1 MATQMVQR
9 STDWV
14 INYGHNNTPD
24 PAGDYR
30 HFWVISYDTDKTNRL
45 TKFTVDYYLQTHNT
59 SYTSNTLDLHIP
71 AGTATVYINNSS
83 IGSCSNAAT
92 STDKGDNYRLRYLG
106 SKTFKIYHNDDG
118 SASFK
123 FRGTGF
129 GISSGESTYSTPK
142 NFPSIASPSIVGT
155 VNTFDIDS
163 GVSIPVTKYVSSYY
177 DVLEISN
184 GSNIFKTIEN
194 ATNGF
199 AVKTSTS
206 IPVTFTSA
214 ELDDIYTKIPKG
226 ENATFTF
233 KLTTYT
239 NSGKTS
245 KVGDSTKTAT
255 GNFTIQLPSVYGGIC
270 TDAFDSNVNL
280 TGDTTKQTIIK
291 GQSYINIA
299 IPTNMQAVA
308 NTRKATIVEYVV
320 DDVHIPYDAN
330 GVSKPLSTSNSS
342 KDHVVIY
349 AVDSRGTSSLPY
361 TQKFTKYI
369 DYNRV
374 SLNTKNYKFERQN
387 NGISRFIDTSFEG
400 TWFSGNFGAKQNSL
414 TPFVYYRV
422 NEGQIWNDLNEFV
435 DGASVGR
442 LDMSKLDTS
451 TPGVF
456 KYNGPIMSAESDTGF
471 DIKNS
476 YDMFFGFR
484 DELSNEGFTLTVNYG
499 EPAAAIYKNK
509 MALGGPYDEMLGG
522 TQMWGDIY
530 VNGAPLDAGGGSASA
545 QRHAL
550 SAYLA
555 TPDTRSYA
563 AWTTYQTRF
572 NAYNSVGTKLTF
584 DPDTNSII
592 VGPGVSK
599 IKVSGCAFFCGKK
612 SEDSNNSDYNVTLP
626 ATQLR
631 VWCTVYDADNIGRDS
646 TPAYLHHT
654 AVNTNESVLVTEK
667 IFTVGE
673 GWRVDMCTQIGITST
688 ATLLVRG
695 TVLYAE
701 VLE

>member
-1 MATQMVQR
+1 MAYMTQI

-14 INYGHNNTPD
+14 INTGHNNTPAAD
-24 PAGDYR
+24 GDYR
-30 HFWVISYDTDKTNRL
+30 YFWQINYDTNQANRT
-45 TKFTVDYYLQTHNT
+45 TKITVIYYLQTHCT
-59 SYTSNTLDLHIP
+59 SYTENSLHLGVP
-71 AGTATVYINNSS
+71 AGSGTAYINGESL
-83 IGSCSNAAT
+83 GKVSNGETTVA
-92 STDKGDNYRLRYLG
+92 KGANLALSQLG
-106 SKTFKIYHNDDG
+106 QKTYTVRHNDDG
-118 SASFK
+118 SASFTFQANAK
-123 FRGTGF
+123 FNYDSRTLYTNYK
-129 GISSGESTYSTPK
+129 TYSTPG
-142 NFPSIASPSIVGT
+142 NFPAVASYSTLGSI
-155 VNTFDIDS
+155 NTFDIDT
-163 GVSIPVTKYVSSYY
+163 GITSIPITKYVSSYY
-177 DVLEISN
+177 HTLEISN
-184 GSNIFKTIEN
+184 GSGVIFKTINGIEN
-194 ATNGF
+194 GNT
-199 AVKTSTS
+199 
-206 IPVTFTSA
+206 ILFTES
-214 ELDDIYTKIPKG
+214 ELDNIYTEIPNG
-226 ENATFTF
+226 NSATFTF
-233 KLTTYT
+233 KLTTYE
-239 NSGKTS
+239 NSNKT
-245 KVGDSTKTAT
+245 KVIGSPSTKTAT

-270 TDAFDSNVNL
+270 TDALENNVEL

-291 GQSYINIA
+291 GQSYIKIE

-320 DDVHIPYDAN
+320 DDTHITYNAN
-330 GVSKPLSTSNSS
+330 GVSKLLSTSNSV

-349 AVDSRGTSSLPY
+349 AVDSRGTSSLPF
-361 TQKFTKYI
+361 TQKFTEYI
-369 DYNRV
+369 DYSPV
-374 SLNTKNYKFERQN
+374 SLNTKSYEFERQD
-387 NGISRFIDTSFEG
+387 NGISRFVDTSFEG
-400 TWFSGNFGAKQNSL
+400 TWFDGNFGAKQNSL

-422 NEGQIWNDLNEFV
+422 NEGQIWNDLNEFIN
-435 DGASVGR
+435 GASVGR

-456 KYNGPIMSAESDTGF
+456 KYDGPIMSADSDTGF

-476 YDMFFGFR
+476 YDIFFGFI
-484 DELSNEGFTLTVNYG
+484 DEFTNEGFTLTINYG
-499 EPAAAIYKNK
+499 EPAAAVYKNK
-509 MALGGPYDEMLGG
+509 MALGGPYDESLGG

-530 VNGAPLDAGGGSASA
+530 VNGTPFDAGGGSASA

-555 TPDTRSYA
+555 TPDTRSYT
-563 AWTTYQTRF
+563 AWTTYRTRF
-572 NAYNSVGTKLTF
+572 DAYNSVGTKLTF
-584 DPDTNSII
+584 DPNTNSIV

-612 SEDSNNSDYNVTLP
+612 SEDSSNSDYNVTLP

-631 VWCTVYDADNIGRDS
+631 VWCTVYDADDIGRDS

-688 ATLLVRG
+688 ATLLGRG